1 MTVPEG
7 MTPQEMGTLFY
18 NKGLIRDDKLFY
30 LQYMFSEFKGDIK
43 AGKFELSTA
52 MTVEEM
58 MYEMTKE
65 PTESTS

>member
-1 MTVPEG
+1 
-7 MTPQEMGTLFY
+7 
-18 NKGLIRDDKLFY
+18 
-30 LQYMFSEFKGDIK
+30 MFSEFKGDIK
-43 AGKFELSTA
+43 AGKFDISTA